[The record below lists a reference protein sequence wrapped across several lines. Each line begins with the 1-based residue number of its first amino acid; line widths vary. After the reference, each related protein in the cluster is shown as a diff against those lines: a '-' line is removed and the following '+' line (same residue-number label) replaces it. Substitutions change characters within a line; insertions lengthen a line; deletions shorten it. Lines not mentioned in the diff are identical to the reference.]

1 MSQTL
6 SESTIAAAVSSESDR
21 ERHLELFWCKKILKR
36 PEYKMFPSR
45 DIAVVMTILILLIP
59 AKSKGAIN
67 HQSNVNSTKDQKVR
81 LTSPSRPEIIQAGD
95 GEVLDVQ
102 EGHLVLLE
110 CTCLSPRPNVQ
121 LVWSNG
127 KVAAEQ
133 FDIREDIRMLEDG
146 LTWKTSSL
154 FKFVPLEDLTVV
166 CIAHGETLRE
176 QESSRPLQLR
186 LHRNPKVTLTSSTVR
201 LEEGGEG
208 SFYCETSSSNVT
220 FKWFLD
226 NNEIA
231 GEHSRQLRLVDL
243 GREQDGASL
252 TCQVENW
259 LGKGEDSLVLE
270 VNFPPKIFEH
280 PQSFVARKGQQ
291 VSRFV
296 ILDFDIS

>member
-1 MSQTL
+1 
-6 SESTIAAAVSSESDR
+6 
-21 ERHLELFWCKKILKR
+21 
-36 PEYKMFPSR
+36 MFPSR

-110 CTCLSPRPNVQ
+110 CTCLSSKPDVQ

-220 FKWFLD
+220 FKWFFD

-291 VSRFV
+291 VSRFA
-296 ILDFDIS
+296 ILDFDIPFKY